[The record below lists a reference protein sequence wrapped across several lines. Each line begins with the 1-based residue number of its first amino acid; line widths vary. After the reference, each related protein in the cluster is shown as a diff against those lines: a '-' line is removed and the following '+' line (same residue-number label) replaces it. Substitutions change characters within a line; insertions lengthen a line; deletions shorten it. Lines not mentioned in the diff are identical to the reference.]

1 MGGAVMRRPAVFCVG
16 VGAAAGSMGTYFEM
30 SHGVVC
36 IPVMTLPPLALTN
49 QVAVGSTVVGVAAR
63 ELLALGLYCLD
74 PDVEIGSEDHM
85 NELSSL
91 VDMQALLGLASVGTV
106 TAIAGASLA
115 GRGTNRLMRRTN
127 GIFCIG
133 LALFIQWRE
142 GQRFKAREA
151 LEELEKAANADA
163 PPSVQAASE
172 PDEFEDESISSP
184 APSPAP
190 LPVQRTYTP
199 YEEDTSW
206 QERARLGVLGAAS
219 GFILG
224 YFGIGTAWLLAPTL
238 RHTSLSGEDKS
249 NDAALDFGADDRTR
263 RTAAL
268 AMVVPSVASAVR
280 HFQLGQ
286 VASVTGVALPLAAGA
301 IAGSAIG
308 GKLLEDVPREGEEK
322 LALAMML
329 FAYGTWSFFK
339 P

>member
-1 MGGAVMRRPAVFCVG
+1 MAKLTTPG
-16 VGAAAGSMGTYFEM
+16 VGAAAGSIGTYFEM

-49 QVAVGSTVVGVAAR
+49 QVAVGSTVLGVAAR

-74 PDVEIGSEDHM
+74 PDMDIGSEEHM

-91 VDMQALLGLASVGTV
+91 VDMQAVIGLASVGTV
-106 TAIAGASLA
+106 AAIAGAGLA
-115 GRGTNRLMRRTN
+115 ARGTNRFVRRTN
-127 GIFCIG
+127 GVFCIG
-133 LALFIQWRE
+133 LALFIQWRQ
-142 GQRFKAREA
+142 GQRYKALDA
-151 LEELEKAANADA
+151 LEELEKVAPADPPPTVQPA
-163 PPSVQAASE
+163 PESDA
-172 PDEFEDESISSP
+172 DEFEDESIRSS

-190 LPVQRTYTP
+190 LPLQRTYLS
-199 YEEDTSW
+199 YEQDTSW
-206 QERARLGVLGAAS
+206 QERLRLAVLGAAS
-219 GFILG
+219 GFIIG

-238 RHTSLSGEDKS
+238 RHTSLSDEDKS